1 MLTKTNSVNKNVKYN
16 IVPRRICRIMFACD
30 IKITDLESCKELSDT
45 SDDDISRD
53 RFDTFDDFLV
63 ILHQKMMYI

>member
-1 MLTKTNSVNKNVKYN
+1 
-16 IVPRRICRIMFACD
+16 MFACD

-45 SDDDISRD
+45 SDDDISQD
-53 RFDTFDDFLV
+53 RVDTFDDFFV

>member
-16 IVPRRICRIMFACD
+16 IVPRRIRRIMFACD

-45 SDDDISRD
+45 SDDDISQD
-53 RFDTFDDFLV
+53 RVDTFDDFFV